1 MTLRRVACRPPAKVS
16 RGLRGGSAAPRSR
29 RAAGALAGLA
39 AALLVLA
46 TGHASPLR
54 EAIDA
59 TTELDLDRSARL
71 LSDVDSEAA
80 AVAIERAR
88 LAVYRGDCLTASVTL
103 DTAAAL
109 DGVPELESLR
119 AVARGCAEAT
129 AGALV
134 VEDRRRGVW
143 IRLQDARDRALVPF
157 LVDGAVRAR
166 GYLERE
172 FDLGLPRPLRIEL
185 VQDLF
190 SLSALTG
197 LPVEAAE
204 TTGTVGVAR
213 WGRVVLVSPR
223 ATPRGYPWEDTLAHE
238 LVHLFVTRATR
249 DHAPLWLQEGIA
261 KQHEARWRD
270 PRPFDDGTDHD
281 AVARGALLA
290 GRAVGIDA
298 LGRSIALLPTPEIAA
313 TAYSEVTSFVGI
325 LRATAGQPALR
336 LLFADLRGLGG
347 DDADPALRSVTGYDL
362 AAWRARWEAAL
373 RARAPSPAPTAAP
386 PALTV
391 RSVLEV
397 RDLVRRVR
405 LAELLTRRGHHGAA
419 SLELAPALAK
429 HPGEASLRWRAAR
442 AALAQGQE
450 AEAAARLGD
459 VDGIDA
465 VHGGWFALR
474 GRFAQSA
481 NDDALAARLRAV
493 SVAVDPL
500 IEDVACQG
508 HPSFARAVG
517 AAGQGEDDDRS
528 PGAVTYEEGLLPD
541 EEPWRALCL
550 AARAVRR
557 D

>member
-1 MTLRRVACRPPAKVS
+1 MTLPCTARRPPAPVS
-16 RGLRGGSAAPRSR
+16 RDPRVGGAAPRPR
-29 RAAGALAGLA
+29 PVVAALAGLG
-39 AALLVLA
+39 AALVALA
-46 TGHASPLR
+46 AGHASPLR
-54 EAIDA
+54 EAADA
-59 TTELDLDRSARL
+59 TTELDLGRSARL
-71 LSDVDSEAA
+71 LAEVDSEATVV
-80 AVAIERAR
+80 AVERAR
-88 LAVYRGDCLTASVTL
+88 LAVYRGDCLTASVIL
-103 DTAAAL
+103 DAASAS
-109 DGVPELESLR
+109 DPGPDLEALR

-134 VEDRRRGVW
+134 VEDRRHGVW

-172 FDLGLPRPLRIEL
+172 FDLRLPRPLRIEL

-190 SLSALTG
+190 SLAALTG
-197 LPVEAAE
+197 LPVQAAE

-223 ATPRGYPWEDTLAHE
+223 ATTRGYPWEDTLAHE

-261 KQHEARWRD
+261 KQHETRWRER
-270 PRPFDDGTDHD
+270 RPFDDDTDHD
-281 AVARGALLA
+281 AVAREALLA
-290 GRAVGIDA
+290 GNAVGIES
-298 LGRSIALLPTPEIAA
+298 LGHSIALLPTPEIAA
-313 TAYSEVTSFVGI
+313 TAYSEVTSFVGF
-325 LRATAGQPALR
+325 LRAETGQPALR

-362 AAWRARWEAAL
+362 GAWRARWEAAL
-373 RARAPSPAPTAAP
+373 RERAPSPAATTAS

-405 LAELLTRRGHHGAA
+405 LAELLTRRGHHEAA
-419 SLELAPALAK
+419 SFELAPALAK
-429 HPGEASLRWRAAR
+429 HPKEPSLRWRAAR
-442 AALAQGQE
+442 SALAQGKE
-450 AEAAARLGD
+450 AEAAERLGD
-459 VDGIDA
+459 VEGIDS

-474 GRFAQSA
+474 GRFAQDA
-481 NDDALAARLRAV
+481 NDEALAERSRAV
-493 SVAVDPL
+493 AVAVDPL
-500 IEDVACQG
+500 LEDVACQG
-508 HPSFARAVG
+508 HPSFARAAP
-517 AAGQGEDDDRS
+517 AAGQGEDDERS
-528 PGAVTYEEGLLPD
+528 PGAVGYEAGKMPES
-541 EEPWRALCL
+541 EPWRALCL